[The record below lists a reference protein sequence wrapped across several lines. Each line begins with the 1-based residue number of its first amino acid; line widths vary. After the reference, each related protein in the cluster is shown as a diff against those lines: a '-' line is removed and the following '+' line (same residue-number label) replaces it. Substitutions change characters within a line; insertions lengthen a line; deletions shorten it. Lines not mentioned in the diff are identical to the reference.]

1 MCLWNLPLK
10 LLPFRKF
17 NAVILQLSNG
27 SDAEVVI
34 GGSQSMPEVKYSTT
48 IVNGD
53 RDIEAIPLVGQE
65 SAKADDLK
73 VFQGSNSVV
82 SILVTC

>member
-1 MCLWNLPLK
+1 
-10 LLPFRKF
+10 
-17 NAVILQLSNG
+17 
-27 SDAEVVI
+27 
-34 GGSQSMPEVKYSTT
+34 MPEVKYSTT